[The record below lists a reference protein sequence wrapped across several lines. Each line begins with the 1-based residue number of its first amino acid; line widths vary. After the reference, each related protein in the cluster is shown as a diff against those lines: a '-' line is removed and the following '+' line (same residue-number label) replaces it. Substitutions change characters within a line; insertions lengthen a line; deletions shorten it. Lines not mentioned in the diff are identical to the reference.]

1 MASKAFPRSLST
13 DLTTLDHFGRCV
25 PSPVV
30 GSYDGPYGERSGMCM
45 VSGAAQDHDNIVALA
60 MQVAQ
65 HAIDRSSPLD
75 AWKWPSDENLPAIGV
90 KKQSD

>member
-1 MASKAFPRSLST
+1 
-13 DLTTLDHFGRCV
+13 
-25 PSPVV
+25 
-30 GSYDGPYGERSGMCM
+30 MCM